1 MKKTLFAIITVG
13 LLLPGSVFAATH
25 TIGGDGDTDKQSAYL
40 GDQTGELF
48 RVSTNVVL
56 EINSTTAD
64 YAATSGHLQGTKQ
77 YGTTSRFNAIFEGAK
92 TKGSEPTAPSSEVA
106 LDSSVFEEFPNE
118 VSNGTSDASGS
129 S

>member
-1 MKKTLFAIITVG
+1 MKKTLFSIITLG
-13 LLLPGSVFAATH
+13 LLLPGSVFAVTH
-25 TIGGDGDTDKQSAYL
+25 TIGGDGDKQSAYL
-40 GDQTGELF
+40 GDKTGELF

-92 TKGSEPTAPSSEVA
+92 DKGSGPTEPKSEVA
-106 LDSSVFEEFPNE
+106 LDTSVFTEFPPE
-118 VSNGTSDASGS
+118 TDTNGE
-129 S
+129 